1 MQSYPNPM
9 SRAYIIK
16 FIPFT
21 APNTYHIVNVETK
34 ITHSMWT
41 DPVQAQQVVRDMNLA
56 IKRERTMVIARAKRV
71 AKAGLRLVK

>member
-21 APNTYHIVNVETK
+21 SPNAYHIVNVETK
-34 ITHSMWT
+34 VSHSMW
-41 DPVQAQQVVRDMNLA
+41 DCPIKARQVAADLNLT
-56 IKRERTMVIARAKRV
+56 IKRERTIVAAKVKRLE
-71 AKAGLRLVK
+71 KSGLRLVK